1 MRFLPQIIMLSLALS
16 PVTALAATYT
26 VTNTSDSGAGSLRQ
40 AILDANGNS
49 GADIIEFSIGT
60 GVQTIAP
67 TSALPPIIDPVT
79 IDGLTQPGGAAS
91 GATPDLHTLLIVL
104 DGSSAGGNV
113 DAMHITGG
121 STTIRG
127 LVINN
132 WNPFGF
138 HAIRLD
144 TAGGNTVEDCF
155 IGTNDAGSVDAGN
168 GTAGVFI
175 VSTSPNNTI
184 DACLISGNG
193 GCGINLMSTGN
204 TVTNCFIGTNK
215 AGTAAITNDVA
226 GIILS
231 SDNNTIGG
239 SGNLIS
245 GNTTHGIE
253 ISGGD
258 NTTVKGNKIGTDIN
272 GTAAIA
278 NGSDGINV
286 IGMNNTVGGTNA
298 SDRNIISGNTSDGIG
313 ITGASSTGNLVEGNY
328 IGLGADGATI
338 IGNLNTGVTIDSG
351 ASANTIG
358 GSTSSSR
365 NVISGNGSAG
375 VYIDGTNNVVQGNF
389 IGTDA
394 TGTLD
399 RGNSGEGVGILDSNN
414 TIGGTASGEGNVISG
429 NGGAGVC
436 IDASTNNIVQGNLI
450 GTQADGV
457 SALGNADEGVEIS
470 GDDNTIGGTTPGA
483 GNTIAFNSTVGVAVG
498 NGGTGNAI
506 LSNSIFSNTQLGI
519 NLDFAGVT
527 GNDVDDVDTG
537 DNNLQN
543 FPLLGTAYTLLG
555 GVGVQ
560 GSLNSVG
567 ATTYR
572 IEFFG
577 NTAADPTGNGEGET
591 FLGFTSVT
599 TSSTVSFTV
608 GLPGTAVPI
617 GNFITATATDPNNNT
632 SEFSD
637 TLTVQFG
644 VSAVSPVLHD
654 IDGSAAANL
663 TATFSDNML
672 IGAAGTYVVHGSQTG
687 NRTGSGAYGGGGSTA
702 LSFNPTTDFNAGE
715 EVEVTL
721 TTGLQNTSVVA
732 LPASLVW
739 KFLAAAGAGGDLSQ
753 LGTVGNT
760 NDFANTV
767 KFGDM
772 NGDGNLDLVLGNNG
786 TNDQNE
792 VHINNGSGGLATS
805 VNVGPGT
812 DETVTIAL
820 GDLDGDGDLDVVVGN
835 QGAGTQ
841 NVAYFNDGNATP
853 GFATSVNFGPGN
865 DRTQEI
871 KLGDMDGDGDLDLVV
886 GNAAGEQNVVY
897 FNDGTGPPPAFG
909 VSSNFGTAGNSYGI
923 GVGDFDNNGTLDI
936 AVGNRG
942 GQNVVHL
949 NDGTGTFVADVNFG
963 TGTENTEDLAV
974 GDMDGDGDLDII
986 CGNAGPQNVVY
997 LNDGNPT
1004 PGFGTSVNFGT
1015 GTDFTTAI
1023 AVGDMDGDTDLDIVT
1038 VNDGEQNAV
1047 YFNDGNATPGFG
1059 TSKDFGTANSFS
1071 ITTDLGDVDGDS
1083 SLDIVQGGTNAE
1095 SIVFA
1100 KKVAVTVDSTQADPQ
1115 GVFVRL
1121 VAPDS
1126 GVTVPIGESIT
1137 VSVVAF
1143 PAVSVDSVLIGLS
1156 SDAQVTSFGN
1166 LGHLD
1171 TLSSPTASTSLADT
1185 FRAVFTVAA
1194 GDTQMSAPTGIAVA
1208 RILIEGDS
1216 LGFKQLDNQST
1227 FEIIIGSPEF
1237 GLVGDQKT
1245 FGIDGQRP
1253 LATAIDSALL
1263 DTAALANTGGSI
1275 FGTRATTDGADG
1287 ANQLIRSFKIG
1298 DEVTVKLNVDNANF
1312 LFTELDSVFL
1322 HVVDAVTLGY
1332 QDPDSAFVSVG
1343 FSALEVFLQN
1353 GGVTHTFTVNDSLF
1367 QSAQVDDN
1375 VRVEV
1380 LAFFR
1385 DKAGNLSAAT
1395 TDAATAAAFTMDILT
1410 VADSRPP
1417 VLTPIHPAA
1426 AGDRFTGRIDTTLT
1440 FREDNG
1446 TIDNA
1451 LSLELNPLTLTVDE
1465 GTSAILAAVDT
1476 DTATFS
1482 GADDG
1487 DTLSLATVDSFAATI
1502 GEAAGAAID
1511 LSLVAIDSVGNP
1523 STVTL
1528 SGVILDQ
1535 VAPVPTNVF
1544 PTVAALDT
1552 NVINDETRHP
1562 RFTVEEPLD
1571 SVAVRYIEDI
1581 TLSPGVIVQ
1590 SLNATALAAFGENVT
1605 VTVTESLKD
1614 DTVYTLQIL
1623 TKDPAGNIAATA
1635 IETFTYDA
1643 SFINPEADSF
1653 IVTLDSS
1660 ATVVDSVIAGVNLP
1674 IKITSI
1680 DTALSNAEGR
1690 LRPAVAFTGEVTIRV
1705 QAGEQETGAFSGT
1718 GVTDNADGSATL
1730 SAEDWFTGARIVSVK
1745 SETILDDF
1753 SLVVTSSDST
1763 FSGRLDSLTVDAAEF
1778 SSYDVMAYEDGAIV
1792 DAVSGDFDLTVTPTD
1807 AYGNPSTKLFV
1818 TPAADL
1824 TDADSLIASSNLL
1837 TSRIPGSNV
1846 LGSVWVEFAA
1856 NVGDVGLPDGSHKV
1870 LPEGTSFTLTAP
1882 HRTGSDLIV
1891 SVRTTNGP
1899 GDTTGVTLPHTIALG
1914 RSVPLAFFAEGETP
1928 AIVLS
1933 PAAPDTFLV
1942 TDYRGANNEGDQ
1954 GGFVIVTF
1962 PPSKDGD
1969 ARDPRVNHYRV
1980 YREIAVTVGVN
1991 DFGELVETGD
2001 TTLAFVS
2008 WAVIDSPP
2016 EDTLIVAVVPAIDNV
2031 ETRWG
2036 VAGEYGAT
2044 SGEAGPLAKSSISP
2058 TDDVNGDDIR
2068 TMLQR
2073 FGITNGQFLDVR
2085 AYRHTPPSDDPTEP
2099 LTVDIVQTFARF
2111 DPQPPR
2117 ITSAKLSSTSMTLS
2131 EPARAIDNIPPAPVT
2146 NVRITQ
2152 DGDETT
2158 VTWSPSP
2165 DDRPVGSIPYRGFA
2179 VPIPGVARYRILV
2192 GDGATGLASQG
2203 TVSPGTVTYAGVLE
2217 GSLIRV
2223 DAEDLDNVTQG
2234 PSVPLGATSFV
2245 DADGNPVYIIVF
2257 GGNTPLQQDFEDFIE
2272 FARSFAASEG
2282 DENYN
2287 ILADIDKDGE
2297 IGFADFLTF
2306 VQAFNRT
2313 AVDPGATVPATRATP
2328 PDIRL
2333 VEK

>member
-1 MRFLPQIIMLSLALS
+1 M
-16 PVTALAATYT
+16 V
-26 VTNTSDSGAGSLRQ
+26 
-40 AILDANGNS
+40 
-49 GADIIEFSIGT
+49 FS
-60 GVQTIAP
+60 
-67 TSALPPIIDPVT
+67 
-79 IDGLTQPGGAAS
+79 
-91 GATPDLHTLLIVL
+91 
-104 DGSSAGGNV
+104 
-113 DAMHITGG
+113 
-121 STTIRG
+121 
-127 LVINN
+127 
-132 WNPFGF
+132 
-138 HAIRLD
+138 
-144 TAGGNTVEDCF
+144 
-155 IGTNDAGSVDAGN
+155 
-168 GTAGVFI
+168 
-175 VSTSPNNTI
+175 
-184 DACLISGNG
+184 
-193 GCGINLMSTGN
+193 
-204 TVTNCFIGTNK
+204 
-215 AGTAAITNDVA
+215 
-226 GIILS
+226 
-231 SDNNTIGG
+231 
-239 SGNLIS
+239 
-245 GNTTHGIE
+245 
-253 ISGGD
+253 
-258 NTTVKGNKIGTDIN
+258 
-272 GTAAIA
+272 
-278 NGSDGINV
+278 
-286 IGMNNTVGGTNA
+286 
-298 SDRNIISGNTSDGIG
+298 
-313 ITGASSTGNLVEGNY
+313 
-328 IGLGADGATI
+328 
-338 IGNLNTGVTIDSG
+338 
-351 ASANTIG
+351 
-358 GSTSSSR
+358 
-365 NVISGNGSAG
+365 
-375 VYIDGTNNVVQGNF
+375 
-389 IGTDA
+389 
-394 TGTLD
+394 
-399 RGNSGEGVGILDSNN
+399 
-414 TIGGTASGEGNVISG
+414 
-429 NGGAGVC
+429 
-436 IDASTNNIVQGNLI
+436 
-450 GTQADGV
+450 
-457 SALGNADEGVEIS
+457 
-470 GDDNTIGGTTPGA
+470 
-483 GNTIAFNSTVGVAVG
+483 
-498 NGGTGNAI
+498 
-506 LSNSIFSNTQLGI
+506 
-519 NLDFAGVT
+519 
-527 GNDVDDVDTG
+527 
-537 DNNLQN
+537 
-543 FPLLGTAYTLLG
+543 
-555 GVGVQ
+555 
-560 GSLNSVG
+560 
-567 ATTYR
+567 
-572 IEFFG
+572 
-577 NTAADPTGNGEGET
+577 
-591 FLGFTSVT
+591 
-599 TSSTVSFTV
+599 
-608 GLPGTAVPI
+608 
-617 GNFITATATDPNNNT
+617 
-632 SEFSD
+632 
-637 TLTVQFG
+637 
-644 VSAVSPVLHD
+644 
-654 IDGSAAANL
+654 
-663 TATFSDNML
+663 
-672 IGAAGTYVVHGSQTG
+672 
-687 NRTGSGAYGGGGSTA
+687 
-702 LSFNPTTDFNAGE
+702 
-715 EVEVTL
+715 
-721 TTGLQNTSVVA
+721 
-732 LPASLVW
+732 
-739 KFLAAAGAGGDLSQ
+739 
-753 LGTVGNT
+753 
-760 NDFANTV
+760 
-767 KFGDM
+767 
-772 NGDGNLDLVLGNNG
+772 
-786 TNDQNE
+786 
-792 VHINNGSGGLATS
+792 
-805 VNVGPGT
+805 
-812 DETVTIAL
+812 
-820 GDLDGDGDLDVVVGN
+820 DLDGDADLDIVTAN
-835 QGAGTQ
+835 EDDEQ
-841 NVAYFNDGNATP
+841 NVAY
-853 GFATSVNFGPGN
+853 
-865 DRTQEI
+865 
-871 KLGDMDGDGDLDLVV
+871 L
-886 GNAAGEQNVVY
+886 
-897 FNDGTGPPPAFG
+897 NDGTGSFSA
-909 VSSNFGTAGNSYGI
+909 SSNFGTGTDKSLTVTAADTD
-923 GVGDFDNNGTLDI
+923 GDNTLDI
-936 AVGNRG
+936 AVGN
-942 GQNVVHL
+942 
-949 NDGTGTFVADVNFG
+949 AS
-963 TGTENTEDLAV
+963 
-974 GDMDGDGDLDII
+974 
-986 CGNAGPQNVVY
+986 PNVVY
-997 LNDGNPT
+997 LN
-1004 PGFGTSVNFGT
+1004 
-1015 GTDFTTAI
+1015 
-1023 AVGDMDGDTDLDIVT
+1023 
-1038 VNDGEQNAV
+1038 
-1047 YFNDGNATPGFG
+1047 
-1059 TSKDFGTANSFS
+1059 
-1071 ITTDLGDVDGDS
+1071 
-1083 SLDIVQGGTNAE
+1083 
-1095 SIVFA
+1095 
-1100 KKVAVTVDSTQADPQ
+1100 KVAVTVDSTQADPQ

-1126 GVTVPIGESIT
+1126 GATVPIGESIS
-1137 VSVVAF
+1137 VSVIAF
-1143 PAVSVDSVLIGLS
+1143 PAVPVDTVLIGLS
-1156 SDAQVTSFGN
+1156 SDAQLSNFGN

-1253 LATAIDSALL
+1253 LATAIDSALV

-1287 ANQLIRSFKIG
+1287 ANQLVRSFKIS
-1298 DEVTVKLNVDNANF
+1298 DEVTIKLNVDNANF
-1312 LFTELDSVFL
+1312 LFTQLDSVFL

-1705 QAGEQETGAFSGT
+1705 QADEQETGTIAFSGT

-1745 SETILDDF
+1745 SKTILDDF

-1763 FSGRLDSLTVDAAEF
+1763 FSGRLDGLTVDAAEF

-1792 DAVSGDFDLTVTPTD
+1792 DAVSGDFDLTVAPTD

-1882 HRTGSDLIV
+1882 HRTGSDLII

-1928 AIVLS
+1928 AIVLL

-1991 DFGELVETGD
+1991 DFGEIVETGD

-2016 EDTLIVAVVPAIDNV
+2016 ENTLIIAVVPAIDNV

-2179 VPIPGVARYRILV
+2179 IPIPGVARYRILV
-2192 GDGATGLASQG
+2192 GDGATGMASQG

-2245 DADGNPVYIIVF
+2245 DADDNPVYIIVF